1 MTERLRP
8 LFFALLALL
17 IAGRAA
23 AFDPETQLRLTDE
36 DSDVR
41 LETLD
46 RLAAAG
52 DRAAIPFL
60 EQLLAGNVKRSGDQI
75 FIEGQGAAAPADADD
90 VVSSNRLRNAMGRT
104 LSALRLA
111 SPDPAVRRTAA
122 QDLADQDPDASLLPV
137 LTAAEAKESDADIRE
152 ILAEAR
158 AAAQLEASEPG
169 VRLEAAGTLSASGNP
184 NVKALLTAHIA
195 QESDPAVKTAL
206 THAAKAVDDRL
217 SRYERV
223 GQLFTGLSLGSILLL
238 AALGLAVTYGLMGVI
253 NMAHGELMMIGAY
266 ATYLVQNLFRA
277 LPAELFP
284 YYLPAALPVAFA
296 AAGLV
301 GMAIERLVLRHLYGR
316 SLETLLATWG
326 ISLILQQAVRTLFGA
341 QNVGVENPA
350 WMSGSVTLAA
360 SLSLPLNRIV
370 IILFSALVLG
380 FMGWLLTRT
389 RLGLFVRA
397 VTQNRAMARCVGVA
411 TDKVDMLAFGLGS
424 GIAGLA
430 GAALSQIGNVGPDLG
445 QHYIVD
451 SFMVVVLGGV
461 GQLTGSVLAAM
472 GLGIVSKFLEG
483 ISGAVLAEIAV
494 LLFVV
499 IFIQRRPQGL
509 FAQTGRSAEN

>member
-1 MTERLRP
+1 MTDRLRP
-8 LFFALLALL
+8 LFLALFALLL
-17 IAGRAA
+17 AGRAA
-23 AFDPETQLRLTDE
+23 AFDQETALRLTDE

-46 RLAAAG
+46 RLAATG
-52 DRAAIPFL
+52 DLAAIPFL
-60 EQLLAGNVKRSGDQI
+60 EQLLAGGVKRAGDQL
-75 FIEGQGAAAPADADD
+75 FIEGQGPAAQADADD

-111 SPDPAVRRTAA
+111 SPDLAQRRAA
-122 QDLADQDPDASLLPV
+122 ARALAAEDPDASLLPV
-137 LTAAEAKESDADIRE
+137 LEAAEAKESDAGVKE
-152 ILAEAR
+152 ILAEVR
-158 AAAQLEASEPG
+158 AAAQLEDTEPG

-184 NVKALLTAHIA
+184 NVEALLTAHLA
-195 QESDPAVKTAL
+195 EEADPAVKTAL
-206 THAAKAVDDRL
+206 AHAVKTVDNRL

-266 ATYLVQNLFRA
+266 ATYLVQNLFRT

-341 QNVGVENPA
+341 QNVGVENPG
-350 WMSGSVTLAA
+350 WMSGSVVLAP

-411 TDKVDMLAFGLGS
+411 TDRVDMLAFGLGS

-461 GQLTGSVLAAM
+461 GQLAGSVLAAM
-472 GLGIVSKFLEG
+472 GLGVVSKVLEG

-499 IFIQRRPQGL
+499 VFIQRRPQGL
-509 FAQTGRSAEN
+509 FAQTGRSAE